1 MLLAFF
7 LCGDNMI
14 VCTEAISIEAPSTD
28 DPKDVDGGD
37 VLAAD
42 IPPGQSAGVGNPT
55 ADSATAPSLLD
66 GQVGSK
72 EIPEQPL
79 DTHPET
85 LGDSIICTIF
95 IFAVIV
101 F

>member
-1 MLLAFF
+1 
-7 LCGDNMI
+7 MI
-14 VCTEAISIEAPSTD
+14 VCAEAIDTEVPSTD

-42 IPPGQSAGVGNPT
+42 IPPGQSAGVGNPA
-55 ADSATAPSLLD
+55 ADSAAAPSLLD

-79 DTHPET
+79 ETHAET
-85 LGDSIICTIF
+85 LGDSIICTSFYFCSNRFLNLNI
-95 IFAVIV
+95 
-101 F
+101 